1 MNWKFGPPAR
11 TACVRMVHVLFES
24 TLSNDKWLT
33 SGPDQLPFIT
43 DLPVY
48 KGCVKLNITFL
59 TLEPHALSPLLRT
72 QSGRLFIRASWF
84 VVLTGKSSVFL
95 IAVKTLTHIS
105 YNWYSAPKVIERKKK
120 LPKKT
125 NIIRPAAG
133 SILGHE
139 SSLEHEHRTI
149 YYRTT

>member
-95 IAVKTLTHIS
+95 IAVKTLAHIS
-105 YNWYSAPKVIERKKK
+105 YNWYSAAKVIERKRKK
-120 LPKKT
+120 LPKKKTLSDQLQETSSVT
-125 NIIRPAAG
+125 NHLWNTII
-133 SILGHE
+133 
-139 SSLEHEHRTI
+139 T
-149 YYRTT
+149 